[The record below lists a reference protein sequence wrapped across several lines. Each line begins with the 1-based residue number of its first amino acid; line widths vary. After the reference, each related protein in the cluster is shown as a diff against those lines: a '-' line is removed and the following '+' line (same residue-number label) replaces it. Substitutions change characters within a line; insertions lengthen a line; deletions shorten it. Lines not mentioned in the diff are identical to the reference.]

1 MAGPDGD
8 ELNAGIGEETVASLR
23 ARLERTEQ
31 QAAQRQRQLERYAA
45 DLREVFKQERARAQE
60 LRRSYRAT
68 VRALSNAVEARDA
81 YTGKHAERVTAYG
94 MELARAVGL
103 SLEESPQIEFGF
115 LLHDIGKVA
124 VPDAILFK
132 TSRLTEEEYALIAQH
147 PVVGAEILRDVDFL
161 GEGKLVVRHH
171 HERWDGTGYPDGLA
185 GDEIPLAAR
194 VFSVADTLDALTTDR
209 PYRPASD
216 WDEARREIHRFTG
229 TQFDPDG
236 GGRVRRH
243 PRRAVRSSAGGAVT
257 RTILIVDDD
266 PMIRKLIATTLEDIS
281 GYRLQEAGDGI
292 EAVER
297 AVNSRPEI
305 VFLDIDMPRLN
316 GIEACRRM
324 RSDPATAGATIVM
337 LTGDSGDVAE
347 RGAQDAGADLFLTK
361 PFSPLHLLRLVDR
374 IGAAR

>member
-1 MAGPDGD
+1 M
-8 ELNAGIGEETVASLR
+8 LR

-31 QAAQRQRQLERYAA
+31 QAASRQRQLERYAA

-94 MELARAVGL
+94 MELARKVGI

-132 TSRLTEEEYALIAQH
+132 TSRLTDEEYTLIAQH

-185 GDEIPLAAR
+185 GEEIPLAAR

-209 PYRPASD
+209 PYRPASS
-216 WDEARREIHRFTG
+216 WVHAREEIRRVCG
-229 TQFDPDG
+229 TQFDP
-236 GGRVRRH
+236 
-243 PRRAVRSSAGGAVT
+243 AVVEAFDAIPDT
-257 RTILIVDDD
+257 
-266 PMIRKLIATTLEDIS
+266 EFE
-281 GYRLQEAGDGI
+281 RL
-292 EAVER
+292 R
-297 AVNSRPEI
+297 
-305 VFLDIDMPRLN
+305 
-316 GIEACRRM
+316 
-324 RSDPATAGATIVM
+324 AGA
-337 LTGDSGDVAE
+337 L
-347 RGAQDAGADLFLTK
+347 
-361 PFSPLHLLRLVDR
+361 
-374 IGAAR
+374 

>member
-1 MAGPDGD
+1 MAGPDG
-8 ELNAGIGEETVASLR
+8 EEMSAGTGEETVPLLR

-31 QAAQRQRQLERYAA
+31 QAASRQRQLERYAA

-94 MELARAVGL
+94 MELARAVGI

-132 TSRLTEEEYALIAQH
+132 TSRLTDEEYTLIAQH

-185 GDEIPLAAR
+185 GEEIPLGARIIHIAAA
-194 VFSVADTLDALTTDR
+194 VESMLTSR
-209 PYRPASD
+209 RYR
-216 WDEARREIHRFTG
+216 EARPVEAVVEELRRGSG
-229 TQFDPDG
+229 TQFC
-236 GGRVRRH
+236 
-243 PRRAVRSSAGGAVT
+243 PRCVTAAETVLANRDADVGA
-257 RTILIVDDD
+257 L
-266 PMIRKLIATTLEDIS
+266 LL
-281 GYRLQEAGDGI
+281 
-292 EAVER
+292 
-297 AVNSRPEI
+297 
-305 VFLDIDMPRLN
+305 PR
-316 GIEACRRM
+316 
-324 RSDPATAGATIVM
+324 
-337 LTGDSGDVAE
+337 
-347 RGAQDAGADLFLTK
+347 
-361 PFSPLHLLRLVDR
+361 
-374 IGAAR
+374 